1 MDILLLKTFMT
12 VVAEGSFSAA
22 AEAMSCVQSNVTAR
36 IRRLEDH
43 LGQPVFERG
52 RGGAKLTQFGWRLRR
67 HAEDLLARVEAAER
81 DLLDAAGEAA
91 PFRLGAMES
100 TAAGRLPALLRD
112 LRAHCPRAPISVRTG
127 PTGELLKDLWERRLD
142 AAFLAGPVDAAR
154 FRSVLA
160 FRERLV
166 RVESA
171 SMQAPGPLLAF
182 RATCSYRAKADAWL
196 RSEGLSDTEVI
207 EMGTFDGI
215 LGCVK
220 AGVGFAIVPAHA
232 IQRHVGKRDLAIED
246 LPEPYSRSET
256 LLAWR
261 LDHAVTTAHNALITL
276 LKSSPQGAAS

>member
-1 MDILLLKTFMT
+1 MDFLLLKTFMT

-52 RGGAKLTQFGWRLRR
+52 RGGAKLTQFGWRLRG

-112 LRAHCPRAPISVRTG
+112 LRARCPRAPISVRTA
-127 PTGELLKDLWERRLD
+127 PTGELLKDLWERQLD
-142 AAFLAGPVDAAR
+142 AALVAGPVDATR
-154 FRSVLA
+154 FHSLLA

-171 SMQAPGPLLAF
+171 SVPASGPLLAF

-215 LGCVK
+215 LGCVE
-220 AGVGFAIVPAHA
+220 AGVGFAVVPARTIE
-232 IQRHVGKRDLAIED
+232 IQRARRDFAIEE
-246 LPEPYSRSET
+246 LPEPYGRSET

-261 LDHAVTTAHNALITL
+261 LDHAVTAAHDALIEM
-276 LKSSPQGAAS
+276 LKKPGGRKP